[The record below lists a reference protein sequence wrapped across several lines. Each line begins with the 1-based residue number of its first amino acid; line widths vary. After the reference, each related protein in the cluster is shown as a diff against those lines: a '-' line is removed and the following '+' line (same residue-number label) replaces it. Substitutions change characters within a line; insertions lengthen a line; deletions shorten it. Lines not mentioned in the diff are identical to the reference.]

1 MAMESGSR
9 DGWAEDGWAD
19 GLARVLLAR
28 RSFLERLGELRMRI
42 LRAVLALA
50 VCSLLAWIFYGPI
63 LAFLVHPLKSLP
75 GAGSVVSR
83 GKLIFTAP
91 TEAFFVRIK
100 VVFFAGTAM
109 ASPVILWQ
117 VWRFL
122 SAGLAG
128 RGARSARTTL
138 VVVAVSVVLFA
149 AGTALAFAFVGPALR
164 IFVYLGG
171 SHITLVPRASEYL
184 SFLLLLVVAFG
195 LTFEY
200 PLFLLGL
207 IFTGVISSMTL
218 RKRRQIA
225 WFLLLVVSAVV
236 TPTVDPITPLIL
248 ALPLALLYEGTILT
262 ARFLKR

>member
-1 MAMESGSR
+1 MESGSR
-9 DGWAEDGWAD
+9 DGWAEHGWAD
-19 GLARVLLAR
+19 GLAQVLLAH

-42 LRAVLALA
+42 FRAVIALA
-50 VCSLLAWIFYGPI
+50 AGSLLAWVFYGPI
-63 LAFLVHPLKSLP
+63 LAFVVHPLKSLP
-75 GAGSVVSR
+75 GAGAVVSR
-83 GKLIFTAP
+83 GNLIFTAP
-91 TEAFFVRIK
+91 TEAFFVRVK
-100 VVFFAGTAM
+100 VVFFAGAAL

-122 SAGLAG
+122 TAGLAG

-138 VVVAVSVVLFA
+138 VVVAVSVILFA

-164 IFVYLGG
+164 VFLYLGG

-207 IFTGVISSMTL
+207 ILAGVISSMTL
-218 RKRRQIA
+218 RKRRRVA
-225 WFLLLVVSAVV
+225 WFVLLVVSAVV

-248 ALPLALLYEGTILT
+248 ALPLAFLYEGTILT
-262 ARFLKR
+262 ARLLEH